1 ALLTG
6 VFASLAI
13 DPAGA
18 AGGVVQVARQAA
30 AVGVT
35 LVFSFGATLLLLNL
49 VDRLLGLRVSEADEN
64 AGLDL
69 SQHGESAYAFVSRA
83 RPAPEPEEELARL
96 REHLVLEATR
106 RVLEAVKEP
115 DPLD

>member
-1 ALLTG
+1 M
-6 VFASLAI
+6 
-13 DPAGA
+13 
-18 AGGVVQVARQAA
+18 ARQAG

-35 LVFSFGATLLLLNL
+35 LAFSFGATWVLLAV
-49 VDRLLGLRVSEADEN
+49 VDRLVGLRASDADEDI
-64 AGLDL
+64 GLDL
-69 SQHGESAYAFVSRA
+69 SEHGESAYAFVSRA
-83 RPAPEPEEELARL
+83 RPTTEASPEEELARL